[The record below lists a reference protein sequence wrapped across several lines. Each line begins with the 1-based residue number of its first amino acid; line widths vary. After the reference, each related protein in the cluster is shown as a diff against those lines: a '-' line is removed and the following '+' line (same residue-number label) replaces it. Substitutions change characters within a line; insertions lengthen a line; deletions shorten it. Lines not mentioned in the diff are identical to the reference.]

1 MRCLGCRLHIS
12 GVLTPSLQ
20 GVIATT
26 SRVSRQNQ
34 QRTRILYFTDI
45 QHKTN
50 NTPFQ
55 HPINTHNFIKKAINS
70 RRFLVIELIIS
81 KLLENGKEE
90 RFNGNKPGINKFK

>member
-26 SRVSRQNQ
+26 SRVSRLNQ
-34 QRTRILYFTDI
+34 LRMQVLYITEN
-45 QHKTN
+45 QYKTN

-90 RFNGNKPGINKFK
+90 RFNGNKSGFNKFK

>member
-26 SRVSRQNQ
+26 SRVSRLNQ
-34 QRTRILYFTDI
+34 LRMQVLYITEN
-45 QHKTN
+45 QYKTN

-55 HPINTHNFIKKAINS
+55 HPINTHNFIKKAVNS
-70 RRFLVIELIIS
+70 RRFLVIEL
-81 KLLENGKEE
+81 KLLEYE
-90 RFNGNKPGINKFK
+90 RDKQIDWNKSGFNKFK

>member
-12 GVLTPSLQ
+12 GVLILSRQ

-26 SRVSRQNQ
+26 CRVSRLNQ
-34 QRTRILYFTDI
+34 LRTQVLYITDI

-55 HPINTHNFIKKAINS
+55 HPINTHNFIKKAVNS

-81 KLLENGKEE
+81 KLLDNGKEE
-90 RFNGNKPGINKFK
+90 KFNGNKSGFNKFK